1 MADETAMSANQAAA
15 QAVHGAGA
23 DLGVQARRE
32 STRRDHEHTVAGQHR
47 RMRRADREVTEP
59 EEIRAILDGCDI
71 VRIAYQ
77 DDEGLSIVPVNFGY
91 SYDPGTGDGFGAD
104 TDTDTETGADTNEAS
119 PSLTLFLHSALHGR
133 KIDAMRAAGNAL
145 DVAFEMECDCEVIE
159 GRTACNWSESFTS
172 IIGTGVAS
180 VVDDFDEAN
189 TALSLLMAKQAHM
202 PDVRFTERQLAT
214 VTVWKVTSAHFTAKN
229 HPKPAPHRRTV

>member
-1 MADETAMSANQAAA
+1 MADETSMSVNQAGV
-15 QAVHGAGA
+15 QAVHDAGA
-23 DLGVQARRE
+23 DLGAQTRRK
-32 STRRDHEHTVAGQHR
+32 STRRDHEHTVAGRHR

-104 TDTDTETGADTNEAS
+104 TNEAS

-145 DVAFEMECDCEVIE
+145 NVAFEMECDCEVIE

-189 TALSLLMAKQAHM
+189 AALSVLMAKQAHM

-214 VTVWKVTSAHFTAKN
+214 VTVWKVVSTHFTAKN
-229 HPKPAPHRRTV
+229 HPKPAPHRRTA

>member
-1 MADETAMSANQAAA
+1 MADETAMSANQAGA

-23 DLGVQARRE
+23 DLGVQTRRE

-91 SYDPGTGDGFGAD
+91 SYNPGTDDGFGA
-104 TDTDTETGADTNEAS
+104 GTNEAS

-229 HPKPAPHRRTV
+229 HPKPAPHRRTA